1 MQKAAIYVRDPLT
14 TTGSIISK
22 EDQETA
28 CREYCFARQFTVS
41 AVYADPPGSTD
52 KFDELIALA
61 TSAEAPFDA
70 IIVWKT
76 NRMAVSLEDTIAL
89 RDQLRRAGTR
99 LLSVTEKGI
108 YD

>member
-1 MQKAAIYVRDPLT
+1 MPQVAIYVKDPPAPRHSL
-14 TTGSIISK
+14 IPK
-22 EDQETA
+22 EAQETA
-28 CREYCFARQFTVS
+28 CREYCSHRQFTVS

-70 IIVWKT
+70 IVVWKT
-76 NRMAVSLEDTIAL
+76 SRMAVSLEDTIAL

-108 YD
+108 DD

>member
-1 MQKAAIYVRDPLT
+1 MERRARTRQRRLRALQCYSTQDHPHRDSHCSRPAIP
-14 TTGSIISK
+14 
-22 EDQETA
+22 
-28 CREYCFARQFTVS
+28 
-41 AVYADPPGSTD
+41 ADPPCSRD

-70 IIVWKT
+70 IVVWKT

-99 LLSVTEKGI
+99 LLSVIEKGI